1 MYVHHVPE
9 VPVEDR
15 KELKVCF
22 TKQGKHTR
30 NQKPRCHTKE
40 RKAQYPEE
48 GKRQG
53 VLDWMYHNE
62 KGRQAA
68 RCI

>member
-1 MYVHHVPE
+1 MSYKREEGTVVTE
-9 VPVEDR
+9 IRE
-15 KELKVCF
+15 KV
-22 TKQGKHTR
+22 K
-30 NQKPRCHTKE
+30 

-53 VLDWMYHNE
+53 VLDRMYHNE
-62 KGRQAA
+62 KGRQVV